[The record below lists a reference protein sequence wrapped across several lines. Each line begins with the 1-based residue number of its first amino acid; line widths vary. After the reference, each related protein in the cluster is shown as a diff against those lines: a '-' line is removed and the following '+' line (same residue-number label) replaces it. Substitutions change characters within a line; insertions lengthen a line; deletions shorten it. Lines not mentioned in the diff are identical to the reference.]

1 MNDSINCLFT
11 ITLVSIRLLILHQIN
26 VNMKLATGQQAPD
39 FLMYDTDKQAVRL
52 SEQQGKNV
60 LLLFFPFAFTSTC
73 TAELCA
79 TRDDIAFYQN
89 VNAQVYG
96 ISVDAPYSLKVFKEE
111 QQLNFPLLSDFN
123 KTVSETY
130 GCIYDRWGMELK
142 CVSKRSAFV
151 IDKNGC
157 IQYAEILENAGEI
170 PNFEAIKK
178 VLESLS

>member
-1 MNDSINCLFT
+1 MLP
-11 ITLVSIRLLILHQIN
+11 ITNGILILHQIYL
-26 VNMKLATGQQAPD
+26 NMKLDIGQQAPD

-52 SEQQGKNV
+52 SEQNGKNV

-111 QQLNFPLLSDFN
+111 QKLNFPLLSDFN

-142 CVSKRSAFV
+142 GVSKRSAFI
-151 IDKNGC
+151 IDKDG
-157 IQYAEILENAGEI
+157 IIRYAEILENAGAI
-170 PNFEAIKK
+170 PDFEAIKK
-178 VLESLS
+178 VLETLN